1 MPRTKGSDDA
11 RRGQPEMLPTI
22 MKLNQITN
30 RGLESA
36 QSFSNDAASAQAKNC
51 GTINFAKMLYQN
63 GGCK

>member
-1 MPRTKGSDDA
+1 
-11 RRGQPEMLPTI
+11 MLPTI

-36 QSFSNDAASAQAKNC
+36 QPFSNDAANAQTKNC